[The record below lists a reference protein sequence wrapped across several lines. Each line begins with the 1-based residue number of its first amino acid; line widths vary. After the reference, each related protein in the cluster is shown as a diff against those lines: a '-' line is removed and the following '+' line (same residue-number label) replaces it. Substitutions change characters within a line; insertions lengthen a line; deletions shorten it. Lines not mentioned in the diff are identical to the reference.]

1 MDRAEQAR
9 LELAAA
15 TLTTTTET
23 TKAVHVHPL
32 VKVEREARQQF
43 ARIWSDLALG
53 FSNYEDGCDYEI
65 WLQRQEKTK

>member
-9 LELAAA
+9 LELVAA

-32 VKVEREARQQF
+32 LKVEREARQQF
-43 ARIWSDLALG
+43 ARIWSDLTLG
-53 FSNYEDGCDYEI
+53 FSNCEDGCDYET
-65 WLQRQEKTK
+65 WLRRQAKTQ